1 VSGAGRIVAVPSASA
16 LCRTVDDCLN
26 IEPASNLIGRSG
38 DRGVTQRI
46 ELGCVAAE
54 FGVKSSLVLDSQA
67 G

>member
-1 VSGAGRIVAVPSASA
+1 VLDGSSLSCPVRFR

-38 DRGVTQRI
+38 DPGVPQTI
-46 ELGCVAAE
+46 ELGCLAAE